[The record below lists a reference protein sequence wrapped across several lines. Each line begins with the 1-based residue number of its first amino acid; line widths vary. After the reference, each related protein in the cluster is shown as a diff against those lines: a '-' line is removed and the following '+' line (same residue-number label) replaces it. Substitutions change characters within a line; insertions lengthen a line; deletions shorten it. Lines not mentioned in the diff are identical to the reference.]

1 MQRRLRNRGRTRRWP
16 LMWGRIAVV
25 AMSLA
30 LAIPAAA
37 QRIDSGLKAAWQ
49 DIEAWDLRGARAR
62 LEDLKQARTGSDPHV
77 SRLAAQ
83 VLFEEGQLDE
93 AVAALDAL
101 GAAVDDGDEAA
112 RLIRDTQAIT
122 RRYAT
127 IESAHFRLRFPPGK
141 DALLAPYALETLES
155 IRAALEADLGHAPPG
170 KVIVEIYE
178 TAEAL
183 SKVSTLPLSAIR
195 TTGTVAIC
203 KFNKLMITSPKA
215 LVQGYEW
222 RDTLAHEYVH
232 LVVSQMSRNRVPI
245 WVHEGL
251 AKFYETRWD
260 GDAGR
265 GLSPASA
272 AFLFQEQKRGK
283 LIPFEKMH
291 PSLALLPSQDEA
303 ALAYAEAFSAIEFL
317 HARGS
322 NAMIARL
329 IGAFGQGL
337 NDRDAIRAATGTSFQ
352 SFLRDWKRYLA
363 RRPAPREALPL
374 AAERK
379 RFADEQQKPS
389 DGGNALPE
397 EKKLRVGDFLDIDDE
412 EARRRAH
419 LGELL
424 RARSRNKA
432 AIEEF
437 KKAHDLVGDRSP
449 MLSLRFAQA
458 SRAVGDDKRAEA
470 LLKSSLKLFPGLPQ
484 SHLALGELCF
494 EGGRMEEARAHFI
507 AVIGVDPFDPKPHE
521 RLIDIYRAQSQAA
534 LEAEARTALR
544 LISGQAPDVAT
555 PVSAQAGKSATDA
568 RTTDAG
574 EARSAI
580 VAIESHP
587 FGLVEID
594 GAPTGRSTPTKI
606 ELSPGRH
613 RVRVVNA
620 ERDFSRE
627 VEVELQPGE
636 TRSLR
641 FEP

>member
-1 MQRRLRNRGRTRRWP
+1 MQRRLRNRARARRWP
-16 LMWGRIAVV
+16 LMWPLMWALSAVV
-25 AMSLA
+25 AISWAMA
-30 LAIPAAA
+30 LPAAA
-37 QRIDSGLKAAWQ
+37 QRVDSDLKAAWQ

-62 LEDLKQARTGSDPHV
+62 LEDLKKARTGTDPLV
-77 SRLAAQ
+77 ARLAAQ
-83 VLFEEGQLDE
+83 VLFEEGRLDE
-93 AVAALDAL
+93 AVAALDAV
-101 GAAVDDGDEAA
+101 GPAVDEGDEIA
-112 RLIRDTQAIT
+112 RLIRDTRTIT

-127 IESAHFRLRFPPGK
+127 VESAHFRLRFPPGK
-141 DALLAPYALETLES
+141 DALIAPYALETLES

-215 LVQGYEW
+215 LLQGYEW

-272 AFLFQEQKRGK
+272 AFLFQEQKKGK

-329 IGAFGQGL
+329 IGAFGQGRD
-337 NDRDAIRAATGTSFQ
+337 DREAIREATGASFQ

-363 RRPAPREALPL
+363 KRPAPREALPL

-379 RFADEQQKPS
+379 RFADEREKTPG
-389 DGGNALPE
+389 DENALPE
-397 EKKLRVGDFLDIDDE
+397 DKKLRVGDFLDIGDE

-437 KKAHDLVGDRSP
+437 KKAHAIVGDRSP

-484 SHLALGELCF
+484 TNLALGELYF
-494 EGGRMEEARAHFI
+494 EGGRLLEARARFI

-521 RLIDIYRAQSQAA
+521 RLIDIYRSLSQAA
-534 LEAEARTALR
+534 LEAQAREALK
-544 LISGQAPDVAT
+544 LITGQAPDLAS
-555 PVSAQAGKSATDA
+555 PASAQAGTPATP
-568 RTTDAG
+568 TE

-587 FGLVEID
+587 FGQIEID

-606 ELSPGRH
+606 ELSAGRH

-620 ERDFSRE
+620 ERDFVRE
-627 VEVELQPGE
+627 VEVELRPGE